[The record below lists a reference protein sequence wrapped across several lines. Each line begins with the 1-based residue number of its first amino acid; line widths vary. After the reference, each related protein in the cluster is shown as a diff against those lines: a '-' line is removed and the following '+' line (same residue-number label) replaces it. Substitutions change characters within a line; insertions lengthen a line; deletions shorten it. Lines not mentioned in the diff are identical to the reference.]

1 MALLIAPLIVTAC
14 SRSSEKE
21 IVTGATVV
29 ETPKIELPQIRIVS
43 RPSPIKMKN
52 SDIIVVTESNL
63 EEVINRVKNTQGE
76 FVLYAMTAQSFESL
90 ALNFEQIKQFI
101 EKPSKD
107 LAKKAFFLFKKKNNS
122 IKIKKL
128 KSIGNFILNRNLKE
142 LKNIIL

>member
-1 MALLIAPLIVTAC
+1 MIAPLIVTAC

-21 IVTGATVV
+21 IVTVPTVV

-52 SDIIVVTESNL
+52 SDIIVVTENNL

-101 EKPSKD
+101 ETQ
-107 LAKKAFFLFKKKNNS
+107 NQ
-122 IKIKKL
+122 
-128 KSIGNFILNRNLKE
+128 
-142 LKNIIL
+142 IILYYEKAVKKEPDNTIVERTLE

>member
-1 MALLIAPLIVTAC
+1 MKKSIYFLALLIAPLIVTAC

-21 IVTGATVV
+21 IVTVPTVV

-101 EKPSKD
+101 ETQ
-107 LAKKAFFLFKKKNNS
+107 NQ
-122 IKIKKL
+122 
-128 KSIGNFILNRNLKE
+128 
-142 LKNIIL
+142 IILYYEKAVKKEPDNTIVEETLE

>member
-1 MALLIAPLIVTAC
+1 LALLIASLIVTAC

-21 IVTGATVV
+21 IVTVPTVV

-90 ALNFEQIKQFI
+90 ALNFEQIKKFI
-101 EKPSKD
+101 ETQ
-107 LAKKAFFLFKKKNNS
+107 NQ
-122 IKIKKL
+122 
-128 KSIGNFILNRNLKE
+128 
-142 LKNIIL
+142 IILYYEKAVKKEPDNTIVERTLE

>member
-1 MALLIAPLIVTAC
+1 MIAPLIVTAC

-21 IVTGATVV
+21 IVTVPTVV

-101 EKPSKD
+101 ETQ
-107 LAKKAFFLFKKKNNS
+107 NQ
-122 IKIKKL
+122 
-128 KSIGNFILNRNLKE
+128 
-142 LKNIIL
+142 IILYYEKAVKKEPNNTIVEETLE

>member
-21 IVTGATVV
+21 IVTVPTVV

-101 EKPSKD
+101 ETQ
-107 LAKKAFFLFKKKNNS
+107 NQ
-122 IKIKKL
+122 
-128 KSIGNFILNRNLKE
+128 
-142 LKNIIL
+142 IILYYEKAVKKEPNNTIVEETLE

>member
-21 IVTGATVV
+21 IVTVPTVV

-101 EKPSKD
+101 ETQ
-107 LAKKAFFLFKKKNNS
+107 NQ
-122 IKIKKL
+122 
-128 KSIGNFILNRNLKE
+128 
-142 LKNIIL
+142 IILYYEKAVKNEPNNTIVEETLE

>member
-1 MALLIAPLIVTAC
+1 MKKSIYFLALLIAPLIVTAC

-21 IVTGATVV
+21 IVTLPTVV
-29 ETPKIELPQIRIVS
+29 EKPKIELPQIRIVS

-101 EKPSKD
+101 ETQ
-107 LAKKAFFLFKKKNNS
+107 NQ
-122 IKIKKL
+122 
-128 KSIGNFILNRNLKE
+128 
-142 LKNIIL
+142 IILYYEKAVKKEPDNTIVERTLE

>member
-1 MALLIAPLIVTAC
+1 MIASLTVNAC

-21 IVTGATVV
+21 IVTVPTVV

-90 ALNFEQIKQFI
+90 ALNFEQIKKFI
-101 EKPSKD
+101 ETQ
-107 LAKKAFFLFKKKNNS
+107 NQ
-122 IKIKKL
+122 
-128 KSIGNFILNRNLKE
+128 
-142 LKNIIL
+142 IILYYEKAVKKEPDNTIVEETLE

>member
-21 IVTGATVV
+21 IVTVPTVV

-90 ALNFEQIKQFI
+90 ALNFEQIKKFI
-101 EKPSKD
+101 ETQ
-107 LAKKAFFLFKKKNNS
+107 NQ
-122 IKIKKL
+122 
-128 KSIGNFILNRNLKE
+128 
-142 LKNIIL
+142 IILYYEKAVKKEPDNTIVERTLE

>member
-1 MALLIAPLIVTAC
+1 MIAPLIVTAC

-21 IVTGATVV
+21 IVTVPTVV
-29 ETPKIELPQIRIVS
+29 ETPKRELPQIRIVS

-101 EKPSKD
+101 ETQ
-107 LAKKAFFLFKKKNNS
+107 NQ
-122 IKIKKL
+122 
-128 KSIGNFILNRNLKE
+128 
-142 LKNIIL
+142 IILYYEKAVKKEPDNTIVERTLE

>member
-1 MALLIAPLIVTAC
+1 MPLIVTAC
-14 SRSSEKE
+14 SRSSEKQ
-21 IVTGATVV
+21 IVTVPTVV

-101 EKPSKD
+101 ETQ
-107 LAKKAFFLFKKKNNS
+107 NQ
-122 IKIKKL
+122 
-128 KSIGNFILNRNLKE
+128 
-142 LKNIIL
+142 IILYYEKAVKKEPNNTIVEETLE

>member
-21 IVTGATVV
+21 IVTVPTVV

-101 EKPSKD
+101 ETQ
-107 LAKKAFFLFKKKNNS
+107 NQ
-122 IKIKKL
+122 
-128 KSIGNFILNRNLKE
+128 
-142 LKNIIL
+142 IILYYEKAGKNEPDNTIVERTLE

>member
-1 MALLIAPLIVTAC
+1 LALLIAPLIVTAC

-21 IVTGATVV
+21 IITVPTVV

-52 SDIIVVTESNL
+52 SDIIVVTEDNL

-101 EKPSKD
+101 ETQ
-107 LAKKAFFLFKKKNNS
+107 NQ
-122 IKIKKL
+122 
-128 KSIGNFILNRNLKE
+128 
-142 LKNIIL
+142 IILYYEKAVKKEPDNTIVERTLE

>member
-1 MALLIAPLIVTAC
+1 M
-14 SRSSEKE
+14 
-21 IVTGATVV
+21 
-29 ETPKIELPQIRIVS
+29 S

-101 EKPSKD
+101 ETQ
-107 LAKKAFFLFKKKNNS
+107 NQ
-122 IKIKKL
+122 
-128 KSIGNFILNRNLKE
+128 
-142 LKNIIL
+142 IILYYEKAVKKEPDNTIVERTLE

>member
-1 MALLIAPLIVTAC
+1 MIAPLIVTAC

-21 IVTGATVV
+21 IVTVPTVV

-90 ALNFEQIKQFI
+90 ALNFEQIKKFI
-101 EKPSKD
+101 ETQ
-107 LAKKAFFLFKKKNNS
+107 NQ
-122 IKIKKL
+122 
-128 KSIGNFILNRNLKE
+128 
-142 LKNIIL
+142 IILYYEKAVKKEPDNTIVEETLE

>member
-21 IVTGATVV
+21 IVTVPTVV
-29 ETPKIELPQIRIVS
+29 ETPKIVLPQIRIVS

-101 EKPSKD
+101 ETQ
-107 LAKKAFFLFKKKNNS
+107 NQ
-122 IKIKKL
+122 
-128 KSIGNFILNRNLKE
+128 
-142 LKNIIL
+142 IILYYEKAVKKEPDNTIVERTLE

>member
-1 MALLIAPLIVTAC
+1 MKKSIYFLALLIAPLIVNAC

-21 IVTGATVV
+21 IVTVPTVV

-101 EKPSKD
+101 ETQ
-107 LAKKAFFLFKKKNNS
+107 NQ
-122 IKIKKL
+122 
-128 KSIGNFILNRNLKE
+128 
-142 LKNIIL
+142 IILYYEKAVKKEPNNTIVEETLE

>member
-21 IVTGATVV
+21 IVTVPTVV

-52 SDIIVVTESNL
+52 SDIIVVTENNL

-101 EKPSKD
+101 ETQ
-107 LAKKAFFLFKKKNNS
+107 NQ
-122 IKIKKL
+122 
-128 KSIGNFILNRNLKE
+128 
-142 LKNIIL
+142 IILYYEKAVKKEPNNTIVEETLE

>member
-1 MALLIAPLIVTAC
+1 MALLIASLTVNAC

-21 IVTGATVV
+21 IVTVPTVV
-29 ETPKIELPQIRIVS
+29 KTPKIELPQIRIVS

-90 ALNFEQIKQFI
+90 ALNFEQIKKFI
-101 EKPSKD
+101 ETQ
-107 LAKKAFFLFKKKNNS
+107 NQ
-122 IKIKKL
+122 
-128 KSIGNFILNRNLKE
+128 
-142 LKNIIL
+142 IILYYEKSVKKEPDNTIVEETLE

>member
-1 MALLIAPLIVTAC
+1 M
-14 SRSSEKE
+14 
-21 IVTGATVV
+21 
-29 ETPKIELPQIRIVS
+29 S

-101 EKPSKD
+101 ETQ
-107 LAKKAFFLFKKKNNS
+107 NQ
-122 IKIKKL
+122 
-128 KSIGNFILNRNLKE
+128 
-142 LKNIIL
+142 IILYYEKAVKKEPDNTIVEETLE

>member
-21 IVTGATVV
+21 IVTVPTVV

-101 EKPSKD
+101 ETQ
-107 LAKKAFFLFKKKNNS
+107 NQ
-122 IKIKKL
+122 
-128 KSIGNFILNRNLKE
+128 
-142 LKNIIL
+142 IILYYEKAVKKDPDNTIVERTLE

>member
-21 IVTGATVV
+21 IVTVPTVV

-52 SDIIVVTESNL
+52 SDIIVVTENNL

-101 EKPSKD
+101 ETQ
-107 LAKKAFFLFKKKNNS
+107 NQ
-122 IKIKKL
+122 
-128 KSIGNFILNRNLKE
+128 
-142 LKNIIL
+142 IILYYEKAVKKEPDNTIVEETLE